1 MSHHTI
7 PLFQVYVPHPL
18 HTCFFI
24 DAADITPGS
33 WLHAELQQLLLTPTL
48 VKVVHDGRQCVQAL
62 GDVQLVPGPA
72 GLLDTRV
79 MHALLREL
87 QQQAG
92 GGAPA
97 PPEPSKHFKELLE
110 CYGLESCS
118 AATSHD
124 DGGNT
129 MWARRPL
136 SSALL
141 SRAAREAAAM
151 PVLAGLLQQ
160 ELARVVTGG
169 WVLAASAAYCQGRPQ
184 DGFARELGGV

>member
-1 MSHHTI
+1 MYV
-7 PLFQVYVPHPL
+7 PQVYVPHPL

-33 WLHAELQQLLLTPTL
+33 WLHAELQQLLLTPSL
-48 VKVVHDGRQCVQAL
+48 RKVLHDGRQCVQAL

-87 QQQAG
+87 QRQAG
-92 GGAPA
+92 DAA
-97 PPEPSKHFKELLE
+97 TSPEPSKHPEGLLLH
-110 CYGLESCS
+110 YGLEQVQQLHSFE
-118 AATSHD
+118 D
-124 DGGNT
+124 VQ

-141 SRAAREAAAM
+141 GAAAAEAAAM
-151 PVLAGLLQQ
+151 PVLAGLMQQ
-160 ELARVVTGG
+160 DLARMVTGG
-169 WVLAASAAYCQGRPQ
+169 WVSAASAAYCQGRPQ
-184 DGFARELGGV
+184 DGFARELGC